1 MKRIFFI
8 AACLA
13 SANGLLAQEPADALR
28 YGWVTSNGTARQ
40 QAIGGAMA
48 SLGGDISATFVNPA
62 GLGFFKTGD
71 FVLTPAYN
79 FLNNKSS
86 YFGRT
91 EKDKSKQLSFG
102 TSGIIWGTG
111 EINTRTS
118 KSSGSAFAIAVNRTA
133 NFNNNILYRGLNTQS
148 SYSQKFL
155 EQLRNDNV
163 TDANMAVSNYPFG
176 TSLAMNTFWIDTAN
190 GYMSGNRNFV
200 SLAQPLLATGGLIQ
214 EQIVN
219 SSGGITELAL
229 AGAGNIKDK
238 FYFGATLGIPF
249 LNYTRESSFSEA
261 DATTNINN
269 RFDFAT
275 INENLSTKG
284 TGLNLKLGI
293 IYKPVEYVRLGFA
306 FHTPTFYRL
315 TDKYN
320 ATVITDTEGFQGRL
334 NQSSSLFTGGNDA
347 EISYWHFTP
356 YRVMISGS
364 YVLREIED
372 VRKQKGFLTAD
383 IEYVN
388 YKSSSFTTDP
398 EADDSEETRAY
409 FKKLNNAI
417 DDAYKGA
424 FNIKVGGELKFT
436 TIMARLG
443 AAYYGNPYKD
453 LAGEKGSRFSAS
465 GGLGYRN
472 KGMFIDLSYVHTMG
486 KDVHYAY
493 RLQYSAFSGARIKN
507 TGGNAVLTVG
517 FKI

>member
-28 YGWVTSNGTARQ
+28 YGWITSNGTARQ

-133 NFNNNILYRGLNTQS
+133 NFNNNILYRGINTQS

-163 TDANMAVSNYPFG
+163 TDANVAVSNYPFG

-261 DATTNINN
+261 DATTDVNN

-372 VRKQKGFLTAD
+372 VRKQKGFITAD
-383 IEYVN
+383 IEYSG
-388 YKSSSFTTDP
+388 YKNTGFYSANENPSDE
-398 EADDSEETRAY
+398 EADY
-409 FKKLNNAI
+409 FKGLNQVI
-417 DDAYKGA
+417 KRQYKGN
-424 FNIKVGGELKFT
+424 FNFRVGGELKFNV
-436 TIMARLG
+436 IMARLG
-443 AAYYGNPYKD
+443 FAYYTNPYKD
-453 LAGEKGSRFSAS
+453 DELKARKMLVS
-465 GGLGYRN
+465 GGIGYRH
-472 KGMFIDLSYVHTMG
+472 KGFFIDLTYVHSFN
-486 KDVHYAY
+486 KDVDFAY
-493 RLQYSAFSGARIKN
+493 RLADKSNTFATVKN
-507 TGGNAVLTVG
+507 GRGNLVASVG
-517 FKI
+517 VKF